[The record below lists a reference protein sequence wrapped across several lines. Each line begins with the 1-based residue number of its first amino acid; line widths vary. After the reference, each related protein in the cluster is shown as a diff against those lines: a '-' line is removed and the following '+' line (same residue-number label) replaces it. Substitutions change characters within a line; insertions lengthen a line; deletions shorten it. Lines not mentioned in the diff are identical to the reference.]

1 MNKKVIK
8 NTVTIVSFIALFII
22 IWLNKNTFIT
32 GTKELGNAQVFYVVL
47 AIIAALASV
56 IPSAFAYFCLAPKPI
71 RLHRIVTAQMAN
83 NFTGKILPAG
93 TGDLATMARF
103 LTTQSY
109 NVIEAS
115 SIVSVNYLA
124 SFLGL
129 MILTIISLI
138 LSGQSVTD
146 ILRLNISAA
155 FYYVVLAIIGS
166 LVLAAFIPS
175 SSSIIRK
182 KAREFWSVYLK
193 AISRGW
199 RFLLAI
205 VASALL
211 TLCLVFCLIF
221 SVAAFGGNITIAQ
234 SLIVLTIGVAAAAI
248 TPTPGSVGGAEL
260 GIMLAL
266 QAAGLDSSVALP
278 AALIY
283 RFSRYWFPIL
293 PGFIAFQIAI
303 KKHYL

>member
-1 MNKKVIK
+1 MNKKIVK
-8 NTVTIVSFIALFII
+8 NIVTVVSFIALFII
-22 IWLNKNTFIT
+22 VWLNRKTFIA
-32 GTKELGNAQVFYVVL
+32 GTKELANAQVIYVIL
-47 AIIAALASV
+47 AILAGLLSV
-56 IPSAFAYFCLAPKPI
+56 IPSAIAYYFLAPKPI
-71 RLHRIVTAQMAN
+71 RFHRIVTAQMAN

-109 NVIEAS
+109 NLIEAS

-129 MILTIISLI
+129 VILTLASLV

-146 ILRLNISAA
+146 ILRLNISSA
-155 FYYVVLAIIGS
+155 FYFIVFAIIGS
-166 LVLAAFIPS
+166 LVLAAFLPS
-175 SSSIIRK
+175 SNSVIRK
-182 KAREFWSVYLK
+182 KAREFWSVYLQ
-193 AISRGW
+193 AIARGW

-205 VASALL
+205 IASTFL

-221 SVAAFGGNITIAQ
+221 SVAAFGGNLTITQA
-234 SLIVLTIGVAAAAI
+234 LIVLTIGVAAAAI

-260 GIMLAL
+260 GIMIAL
-266 QAAGLDSSVALP
+266 QASGIDSSVALP
-278 AALIY
+278 AALTY
-283 RFSRYWFPIL
+283 RFARYWFPIL
-293 PGFIAFQIAI
+293 PGFISFQIAL